1 MGIRRNRTPDGYT
14 AMEYLVD
21 RVSKFLHNDWVHME
35 KKVARLQGQM
45 IRVLG
50 FLGTILSLLV
60 YLVIR
65 ELELTL

>member
-1 MGIRRNRTPDGYT
+1 MGMQGDRPGSGGSALD
-14 AMEYLVD
+14 YLVE
-21 RVSKFLHNDWVHME
+21 RFGKFLHNDWVHME

-45 IRVLG
+45 ILVLG

-65 ELELTL
+65 ELELIL